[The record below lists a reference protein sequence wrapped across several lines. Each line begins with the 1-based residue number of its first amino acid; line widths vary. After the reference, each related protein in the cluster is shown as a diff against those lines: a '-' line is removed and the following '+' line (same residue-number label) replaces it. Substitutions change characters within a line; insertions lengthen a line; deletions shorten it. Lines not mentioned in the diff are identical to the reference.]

1 MPPPEDED
9 NGEYFVL
16 SDEERAR
23 LEAMFAEMDDENYG
37 AIPDLEDGKTEERKV
52 SEDLS
57 PSQESEAE
65 VTTIC
70 SFKISYSNDKHYII
84 SYTYS
89 SLFIIISLLHMIIKG
104 NYCFSKN
111 IF

>member
-1 MPPPEDED
+1 MLACFQTRPVFFIYINQQAANNTEKVPPPEDED

-70 SFKISYSNDKHYII
+70 SFKIS
-84 SYTYS
+84 
-89 SLFIIISLLHMIIKG
+89 
-104 NYCFSKN
+104 
-111 IF
+111 